1 MVQRKPVQ
9 IRGMFSGKSCGRNA
23 GTCLKSG
30 TPGGLKL
37 QRRTVMEGEMFMD
50 NSVIERLAAIEREA
64 SGLAEKAEQETQE
77 LIASYERKTLEFDEE
92 AEASAEKE
100 IADMRAALEK
110 QNEETM
116 HALESQM
123 EQMASVLDQEYESK
137 IDTRADEIV
146 KKILE

>member
-1 MVQRKPVQ
+1 
-9 IRGMFSGKSCGRNA
+9 MFCGKSCGRNA
-23 GTCLKSG
+23 GTSLKSG

-37 QRRTVMEGEMFMD
+37 QRRTVM
-50 NSVIERLAAIEREA
+50 
-64 SGLAEKAEQETQE
+64 
-77 LIASYERKTLEFDEE
+77 EFDEE